1 MAIDLGVAEGHIDL
15 DFGNLQKG
23 VASTVGQLQ
32 QLERAGNLTESQLRL
47 TETAT
52 KGAGGAFNDA
62 AQKSK
67 RLSAE
72 IEIAKQK
79 AEAYKTGI
87 SGLNEIIK
95 KSQTEYDKTGKKVDE
110 LSKKYEA
117 SKAKVQDAANAH
129 GKESEEY
136 QKAVKASQGLN
147 NQLLQEQS
155 RHASLGLEIDGSKA
169 KINEYAAAMNNTQA
183 DIQNMGRELSIAE
196 SKMHAFGVAAE
207 GIGSKMQSAGKAMSK
222 IGGTLS
228 LAVTAPL
235 VTAGTA
241 AYKWAESAETSYA
254 KVSTIADSTKLSYD
268 QLKTG
273 ITDASNQTG
282 VAVTDLNEAL
292 YQSIS
297 AGVDSG
303 KALGFTTDMVKLA
316 RGGFTDTAKAVDVV
330 TSVLNAYG
338 LSADNASSIS
348 DKLITTQN
356 IGKTTVD
363 QLASSLGRVIP
374 TAKANNVAINDVCTA
389 MAIMTKRGIDT
400 AEATTYYNSM
410 LNGLGKS
417 GTAADKA
424 LRKMSGE
431 GFSDLVA
438 KGKPV
443 TEILQMLQDYAGKS
457 GKKLS
462 DMFED
467 VEGGK
472 AALSIMSDG
481 GKEYNEVLQQMANS
495 AGAAQSAADKMD
507 ATPAMK
513 MQKELN
519 KIKNEGIEI
528 GEKLIPYA
536 EKGMSALDDLVNKF
550 DKLSDSQKD
559 TILKSAGIVA
569 AGGPVLKVFGSLTSG
584 IGKLTSGIGKIA
596 TAATEGK
603 AAADVAAKGVGTA
616 ASEMGSA
623 GSVATKLGSA
633 IGALPTPLKVLAP
646 IALAA
651 GVAIAIAVKNAHDAA
666 VSANLEQHFGKIE
679 LSLKECQKAAK
690 NLTASPWKVQLDVV
704 SDAKKQLD
712 KTEDDISDA
721 VERMN
726 KYNYMVSVDMKL
738 SAEDTRDYQSAIE
751 SFVKSV
757 QNFVKQKQYTA
768 DVAIR
773 AVFGSNSETYT
784 SISKSLNSVYKS
796 YQDQAN
802 KLSDQISILTAD
814 AMKDGVIDAD
824 ESAAI
829 DRLKEKLQG
838 VVTSVENQKFDAHLK
853 GLAIT
858 TTGTQLS
865 FDSLS
870 KLSSEITKSVQEQ
883 LDSSKEAYQLTIDE
897 IQFALA
903 NGAVSDTEAKNLMDR
918 ASEQVLAK
926 DSELVLKG
934 FKVTFGEIEKSYG
947 PEIEKLQTGLNND
960 LSKLNF
966 DNADIAI
973 RNAMHNFGQGVSS
986 AQKDAMKKVV
996 DANKDSF
1003 NQLDKQYDEFAKTG
1017 KLPYEGFL
1025 EEYRKMDLVKG
1036 IAGIKKPWSSI
1047 ANAMMNSSDR
1057 QSFLDSIQKNWGVM
1071 DQGLKDV
1078 LEKEYGLVMDS
1089 SGKLVSNGNEAIKT
1103 MSEQLQSSMKDVGL
1117 NLSDSLAQ
1125 SLSDKGDTVQ
1135 KAVADI
1141 FQKLKDGK
1149 DLSADDLKNYWSDL
1163 GASLPD
1169 ECAASLDKASPGTQ
1183 KAAADLMLKMQN
1195 GTQLSGDEIKT
1206 YFKDLGLK
1214 IPDQLVTSLNNKAPD
1229 AQKSAVN
1236 LLSQLENGTSLKG
1249 SEIEKLWGDFGL
1261 KLPENLKASLIT
1273 AGPDAQKEALNLMND
1288 LTSNTKISSEQFDSL
1303 LKDLGLQL
1311 PDSLASGLRQASP
1324 SVQASAIDL
1333 LGQIKGGVQA
1343 ETPELITLLGS
1354 LGISLPSNLTSA
1366 LADQQPNVQMETLDL
1381 LQQMHAGVRLGEPE
1395 LATVFKNLGMEPGM
1409 NLTASLAGQEPNVQA
1424 SAISLLGQLRSATD
1438 SQRPSIIQKLNALGI
1453 DADRALSGGID
1464 TNAFLPANSASN
1476 TAEGAKS
1483 ALTGAGLEDTANT
1496 VGSNTGANLAGGIS
1510 GKSGDVSGSAS
1521 GVANDVQTALI
1532 NAGLEGTANTVG
1544 SGTGSSLAGGLSGQ
1558 QEGVSGASK
1567 GLADNAK
1574 TPLSGLQDLSSAWGS
1589 DMASNFASGI
1599 SGMWDTV
1606 SKAAGSLANAVKGL
1620 LHFSRPDYG
1629 PMRDYEKWPV
1639 DFVNRYAELLKQSS
1653 PVIEKQ
1659 SRAIAERMRDAMT
1672 VKPTIDTSTWESV
1685 NDVVQGQKLPLKQ
1698 VLKVQ
1703 YDKDNANT
1711 YKQAITDGILSLK
1724 GKLQEALMAAAP
1736 KVEIN
1741 NHGDQQM
1748 GAAEAAAAFHRE
1760 QIKAAHGL

>member
-15 DFGNLQKG
+15 DFSNLQKG

-32 QLERAGNLTESQLRL
+32 QLERTGNLTESQLRL
-47 TETAT
+47 METAT
-52 KGAGGAFNDA
+52 KGVGGVFNDA

-67 RLSAE
+67 RLSSE

-79 AEAYKTGI
+79 TEAYKTGI

-95 KSQTEYDKTGKKVDE
+95 KSQTEYDKTGKNIDA

-136 QKAVKASQGLN
+136 QKAVKASQELN

-169 KINEYAAAMNNTQA
+169 KINGYAAAMNNTQA
-183 DIQNMGRELSIAE
+183 DIKGMERELSIAE

-207 GIGSKMQSAGKAMSK
+207 GVGSKMQSAGQTMSK

-235 VTAGTA
+235 VAAGTA
-241 AYKWAESAETSYA
+241 SYKWAESAETSYA

-268 QLKTG
+268 QLKEG
-273 ITDASNQTG
+273 ITNASNQTG

-303 KALGFTTDMVKLA
+303 KAIGFTTDMVNLA
-316 RGGFTDTAKAVDVV
+316 RGGFTDTSKAVDVV

-363 QLASSLGRVIP
+363 ELASSLGRVIP

-389 MAIMTKRGIDT
+389 MAIMTKRGIST

-481 GKEYNEVLQQMANS
+481 GKEYNEVLQQMASS
-495 AGAAQSAADKMD
+495 AGATQKAFDTMNAN
-507 ATPAMK
+507 PAIQ
-513 MQKELN
+513 MQIKLNELKN
-519 KIKNEGIEI
+519 KAIEV

-536 EKGMSALDDLVNKF
+536 EKGMSAISDLVDKF
-550 DKLSDSQKD
+550 DKLSDSQKNA
-559 TILKSAGIVA
+559 ILQGAGIVA
-569 AGGPVLKVFGSLTSG
+569 AGGPILKVFGSLTSG
-584 IGKLTSGIGKIA
+584 IGKITSGIGKIA
-596 TAATEGK
+596 ESSAKGK
-603 AAADVAAKGVGTA
+603 AAADVAAKGAETVASKLGTT
-616 ASEMGSA
+616 S
-623 GSVATKLGSA
+623 SVATKLGGA
-633 IGALPTPLKVLAP
+633 ISALPTPLKVLAP
-646 IALAA
+646 VAIAA
-651 GVAIAIAVKNAHDAA
+651 GVAIAVAVKKAHDAA
-666 VSANLEQHFGKIE
+666 VAADLAKHFGNVQ
-679 LSLKECQKAAK
+679 LSAEECKKAAED
-690 NLTASPWKVQLDVV
+690 LTNTPWKVQLSVV

-712 KTEDDISDA
+712 KTEDDISSA

-726 KYNYMVSVDMKL
+726 KYNYMVSVGMKL

-768 DVAIR
+768 NVAIR
-773 AVFGSNSETYT
+773 AVFGSTSQTYV
-784 SISKSLNSVYKS
+784 SISKSLDSVYKS

-802 KLSDQISILTAD
+802 KLSDQISVLTAD

-883 LDSSKEAYQLTIDE
+883 LDASKEAYQLTVDE

-903 NGAVSDTEAKNLMDR
+903 NGAVSDAEAKKLMDG

-973 RNAMHNFGQGVSS
+973 RSAEHNFGQSIS
-986 AQKDAMKKVV
+986 YEQRKAMKKVV

-1003 NQLDKQYDEFAKTG
+1003 DQLDKQYDEFAKTG

-1047 ANAMMNSSDR
+1047 ASAMMNSSDR

-1078 LEKEYGLVMDS
+1078 LEKEYGLVMDG
-1089 SGKLVSNGNEAIKT
+1089 SGKLVSNGNKAIKT
-1103 MSEQLQSSMKDVGL
+1103 MSEQLQASMKDVGL

-1125 SLSDKGDTVQ
+1125 SLSDKGDAVQ

-1169 ECAASLDKASPGTQ
+1169 ECAASLDKASPETQ

-1214 IPDQLVTSLNNKAPD
+1214 ISDQLVSSLNGKAPD

-1261 KLPENLKASLIT
+1261 KLPENLKASLI
-1273 AGPDAQKEALNLMND
+1273 AGGPDAQKEALNLMND
-1288 LTSNTKISSEQFDSL
+1288 LASNTKISSEQFDSL
-1303 LKDLGLQL
+1303 LKDLGIKL

-1324 SVQASAIDL
+1324 SVQASAVDL
-1333 LGQIKGGVQA
+1333 LGQIQGGVQA
-1343 ETPELITLLGS
+1343 KAPELTALLNS
-1354 LGISLPSNLTSA
+1354 LGMSLPNNLISA
-1366 LADQQPNVQMETLDL
+1366 LADQQPNVQMETLGL
-1381 LQQMHAGVRLGEPE
+1381 LEQMHSGVQLGEPE
-1395 LATVFKNLGMEPGM
+1395 LTTIFKNLGMESGT
-1409 NLTASLAGQEPNVQA
+1409 NLTASLAGQKPNVQA
-1424 SAISLLGQLRSATD
+1424 SVISLLGQLNSATD

-1453 DADRALSGGID
+1453 DVDRALGGGID
-1464 TNAFLPANSASN
+1464 KNAFLPANSASN
-1476 TAEGAKS
+1476 TAAGTKN
-1483 ALTGAGLEDTANT
+1483 ALTGAGLEDTAAG
-1496 VGSNTGANLAGGIS
+1496 VGDRTGANLAGGINGQS
-1510 GKSGDVSGSAS
+1510 DNASGSAT
-1521 GVANDVQTALI
+1521 GIANDVQTALI

-1544 SGTGSSLAGGLSGQ
+1544 SGTGSNLAGGLSGQ
-1558 QEGVSGASK
+1558 QEGVNGASQK
-1567 GLADNAK
+1567 LADKAK
-1574 TPLSGLQDLSSAWGS
+1574 SPLSGLQDDSSKWGF
-1589 DMASNFASGI
+1589 DMGSNFASGI
-1599 SGMWDTV
+1599 TRTLKTV
-1606 SKAAGSLANAVKGL
+1606 GLAAVGLANAVWGN
-1620 LHFSRPDYG
+1620 LHCSRPEYG
-1629 PMRDYEKWPV
+1629 PMRDYEQWPV

-1653 PVIEKQ
+1653 PAIEKQ

-1672 VKPTIDTSTWESV
+1672 VKPTIDTSTWKSI

-1703 YDKDNANT
+1703 YDKDNANV

-1724 GKLQEALMAAAP
+1724 GELTASLMSAAP
-1736 KVEIN
+1736 DVTIN
-1741 NHGDQQM
+1741 NNGNQQM
-1748 GAAEAAAAFHRE
+1748 DAAAAAAEFHRQ